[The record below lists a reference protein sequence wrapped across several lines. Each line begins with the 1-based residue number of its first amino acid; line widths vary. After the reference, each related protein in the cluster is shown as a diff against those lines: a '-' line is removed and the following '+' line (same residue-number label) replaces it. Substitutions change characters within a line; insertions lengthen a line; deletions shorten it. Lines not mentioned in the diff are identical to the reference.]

1 MIINHNLSSLYAYN
15 KFKNNTTSVS
25 TSMKKLSS
33 GLRITQASDDAAG
46 LSISEKMRAQ
56 IRGLDQAARNSQ
68 DAISMINT
76 AEGALIETQ
85 SILQRM
91 RELAVNAAND
101 TYTTE
106 DRDEIQKE
114 INQLTSEI
122 NRIGNTTE
130 FNTQKLLTG
139 GVSDSN
145 YNSFAMSTI
154 AQGANQGSISGLSAV
169 NGNFNITEVTASFAG
184 TAPSWFSDVQG
195 APFGAG
201 SSSITFQGVTVNI
214 IFDGASP
221 VLGTL
226 SGVTDNSA
234 TLSISTGATNIQAA
248 SAIGD
253 AFESI
258 KAFGGASSPIA
269 DFNFWNGANRLYIG
283 SIAKTDA
290 YNGDGISYSSGTS
303 SFWMNSGTTPATAGV
318 DEVRGQYEF
327 TIDQA
332 IEAVGATVTIG
343 GQVFTAVASGAAGS
357 QFNIGNDALAQAG
370 SLTAAINANA
380 ALNGHYLATTNGSKI
395 ILTEKINQADGVGIG
410 ATGALAGNNLTAGQY
425 SFTLDSPLPT
435 DGGGQFTIDG
445 IALRVTDNA
454 NDAELADGTA
464 VLYSSSISSQAANLA
479 QAIAAHATLGA
490 RYTAASLNETIT
502 LTQKAG
508 YESFIA
514 PTAESDNTSI
524 GFEANF
530 QVGANT
536 GQSISIQINDMRSRA
551 LNVSGSIAGQ
561 NISASDGA
569 LAQFKAVKEVSNGT
583 NNTGVEYAL
592 DISTHVKAAAAISV
606 FDDAI
611 KSVSSERSK
620 LGAYTNRLEHTIT
633 NLELTAE
640 NTQAAES
647 RIRDLDMARE
657 VMLYQ
662 KDNILCQ
669 AAQAMLAQA
678 NQQPQRVL
686 QLLQ

>member
-1 MIINHNLSSLYAYN
+1 MIINHNLSSLYAFN
-15 KFKNNTTSVS
+15 KLRKNETSVS
-25 TSMKKLSS
+25 TSIKKLSS
-33 GLRITQASDDAAG
+33 GLRITQAADDAAG

-56 IRGLDQAARNSQ
+56 IRGLNQAARNSL

-101 TYTTE
+101 TYTTN
-106 DRDEIQKE
+106 DRGEIQKE

-139 GVSDSN
+139 GVSETS
-145 YNSFAMSTI
+145 YNLFEMSTI
-154 AQGANQGSISGLSAV
+154 AQGAPQGSISSLSAV
-169 NGNFNITEVTASFAG
+169 SGNFTINEVTASFAG
-184 TAPSWFSDVQG
+184 TTPRWFSDVQG
-195 APFGAG
+195 IPGGPGNASVSFR
-201 SSSITFQGVTVNI
+201 GVTVNI
-214 IFDGASP
+214 VFDGASP
-221 VLGTL
+221 VLGSL
-226 SGVTDNSA
+226 SGITANSA
-234 TLSISTGATNIQAA
+234 TLNISTGANNFQTAE
-248 SAIGD
+248 AIANGFN
-253 AFESI
+253 AI
-258 KAFGGASSPIA
+258 KAAGGAGSAIA
-269 DFNFWNGANRLYIG
+269 DFAFNGGANRVWINC
-283 SIAKTDA
+283 SAKTSA
-290 YNGDGISYSSGTS
+290 YNGSSVSYTSGTG
-303 SFWMNSGTTPATAGV
+303 FWMNGGV
-318 DEVRGQYEF
+318 WPSPGGVNEVRGQYEF

-332 IEAVGATVTIG
+332 IAAVGATVTIG
-343 GQVFTAVASGAAGS
+343 GQVFTSVASGAAGS
-357 QFNIGNDALAQAG
+357 QFNVGNDANEQADSLAD
-370 SLTAAINANA
+370 AINANG
-380 ALNGHYLATTNGSKI
+380 ALNGHYLATTDGSKI
-395 ILTEKINQADGVGIG
+395 ILTEKVNQADGIGIG
-410 ATGALAGNNLTAGQY
+410 AAGTLAGNTAIAGQY
-425 SFTLDSPLPT
+425 SFTLDAPLAT
-435 DGGGQFTIDG
+435 DGGRFTIDG
-445 IALRVTDNA
+445 VAIRVTD
-454 NDAELADGTA
+454 DASDADLADGTA
-464 VLYSSSISSQAANLA
+464 VLYNANADTQAANLV

-490 RYTAASLNETIT
+490 RYTVSSLNETIT

-508 YESFIA
+508 QESSTL
-514 PTAESDNTSI
+514 PTAESDNSSTL
-524 GFEANF
+524 GFAANL

-551 LNVSGSIAGQ
+551 LKVSGTIAGK
-561 NISASDGA
+561 NITASDGA
-569 LAQFKAVKEVSNGT
+569 IAQLKSVQEVSNGT

-592 DISTHVKAAAAISV
+592 DISSHTKAAAAISV

-633 NLELTAE
+633 NLEVTSE
-640 NTQAAES
+640 NTQSAES

-678 NQQPQRVL
+678 NQQPQMVL